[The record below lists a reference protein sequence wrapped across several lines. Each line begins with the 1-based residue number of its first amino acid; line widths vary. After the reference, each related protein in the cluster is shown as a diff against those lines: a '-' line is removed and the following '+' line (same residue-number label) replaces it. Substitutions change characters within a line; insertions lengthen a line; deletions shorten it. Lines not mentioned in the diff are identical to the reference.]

1 MFGRLFKTR
10 RGHDAILTAAALCGL
25 VMILTVDSP
34 RTGTIVFLAVTAVES
49 GVFSLVYGLRSDWR
63 TQAAARAVFWAV
75 FAYFWV
81 ATQLLTMYIWP
92 QRFWWTYDLR
102 ELLYLAFALAG
113 LNLVLTMMRLL
124 GRRVYAKPRGG
135 Q

>member
-1 MFGRLFKTR
+1 MFGRLFTTH
-10 RGHDAILTAAALCGL
+10 RGHDVIIAASALCGL
-25 VMILTVDSP
+25 ILILLVDNP

-49 GVFSLVYGLRSDWR
+49 GVFALVYGLRSDWR
-63 TQAAARAVFWAV
+63 RADAARAVFWAV
-75 FAYFWV
+75 FTYFWV
-81 ATQLLTMYIWP
+81 AAQLLTMYIWP

-113 LNLVLTMMRLL
+113 LNLVLTMVRLL